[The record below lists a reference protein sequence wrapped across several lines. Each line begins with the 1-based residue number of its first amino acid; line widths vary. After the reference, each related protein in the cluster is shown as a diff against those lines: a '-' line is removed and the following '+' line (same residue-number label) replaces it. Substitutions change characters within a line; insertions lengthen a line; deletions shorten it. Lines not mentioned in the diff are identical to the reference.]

1 MSDFL
6 VAIGLV
12 FALEGI
18 LFAAFPGWVKQ
29 AMAHVTE
36 TPDATLRIIGI
47 VSAVIGV
54 VVVWVVR
61 G

>member
-12 FALEGI
+12 LAIEGI
-18 LFAAFPGWVKQ
+18 LFAAFPGPLKR

-36 TPDATLRIIGI
+36 TPDGSLRVIGI
-47 VSAVIGV
+47 VSAIAGV
-54 VVVWVVR
+54 VLIWLIR

>member
-1 MSDFL
+1 MSDFV

-12 FALEGI
+12 LAIEGI
-18 LFAAFPGWVKQ
+18 LFAAFPGPVKR

-36 TPDATLRIIGI
+36 SPDGPLRILGI
-47 VSAVIGV
+47 VSAIVGV
-54 VVVWVVR
+54 ALVWLVR

>member
-1 MSDFL
+1 MSDFV

-12 FALEGI
+12 LAIEGI
-18 LFAAFPGWVKQ
+18 LFAAFPGPVKR

-36 TPDATLRIIGI
+36 TPDSPLRVLGI
-47 VSAVIGV
+47 VSAIVGV
-54 VVVWVVR
+54 VLVWLVR

>member
-18 LFAAFPGWVKQ
+18 LFAAFPGPVKQ
-29 AMAHVTE
+29 AMSHVAD
-36 TPDATLRIIGI
+36 TPDSTLRIIGI
-47 VSAVIGV
+47 VSAVVGV
-54 VVVWVVR
+54 VLVWIIR

>member
-18 LFAAFPGWVKQ
+18 LFAAFPGPVKQ
-29 AMAHVTE
+29 AMAHVTD

-47 VSAVIGV
+47 VSAVVGV
-54 VVVWVVR
+54 ILVWLIR

>member
-12 FALEGI
+12 FTIEGI
-18 LFAAFPGWVKQ
+18 LFAAFPGPVKR
-29 AMAHVTE
+29 AMAHVNE
-36 TPDATLRIIGI
+36 TSDGTLRVLGI
-47 VSAVIGV
+47 ASAVAGV
-54 VVVWVVR
+54 VLVWLIR

>member
-18 LFAAFPGWVKQ
+18 LFAAFPGPVKQ
-29 AMAHVTE
+29 AMTHVTE

-47 VSAVIGV
+47 VSAVVGV
-54 VVVWVVR
+54 ILVWFIR

>member
-18 LFAAFPGWVKQ
+18 LFAAFPGPVKQ
-29 AMAHVTE
+29 AMAHVTD
-36 TPDATLRIIGI
+36 TPDGTLRVIGI
-47 VSAVIGV
+47 VSALVGVIL
-54 VVVWVVR
+54 VWLIR

>member
-18 LFAAFPGWVKQ
+18 LFAAFPGPVKQ
-29 AMAHVTE
+29 AMSHVAD

-47 VSAVIGV
+47 VSAVVGV
-54 VVVWVVR
+54 ILVWMIR